1 MDVRSQRAPDGCAE
15 DRTDSFRMWRDGR
28 VVDKFAGSKLEQ
40 LIQVGSV
47 GPERAKHM
55 EVRSQR
61 APDGCAEDRT
71 DSFRMWRDGRVVEG
85 APLLRVYGSKAHRG
99 FESLSLRQSGMKKAR
114 SVGPFSFQL
123 RSRGIEPSRFEGST
137 SSPGANLI
145 AASQDEAATR
155 RAKRMD
161 ARSRP
166 SLSAS
171 HKQKGPLLRALL
183 FVTRRGIRALETR
196 GFDKFAGRKF
206 GHRFGTRSDG
216 QWVQHRDVRNH
227 PLSASLDE
235 KGGPFCC
242 RSRRRWHSPARYDH
256 PSGRDW
262 PRLQVRAVISA

>member
-1 MDVRSQRAPDGCAE
+1 M
-15 DRTDSFRMWRDGR
+15 
-28 VVDKFAGSKLEQ
+28 VDKFAGSKLEQ

-114 SVGPFSFQL
+114 S
-123 RSRGIEPSRFEGST
+123 SRAFFIPASNEGIEPSRFEGST

-161 ARSRP
+161 ARSHP

-183 FVTRRGIRALETR
+183 FMTPTRDQSPRDSRVRQICRTQIWTSLRNPKRWPNGWSTGMCEIILSPPVVTKKAHL
-196 GFDKFAGRKF
+196 
-206 GHRFGTRSDG
+206 
-216 QWVQHRDVRNH
+216 
-227 PLSASLDE
+227 
-235 KGGPFCC
+235 GGPFC
-242 RSRRRWHSPARYDH
+242 
-256 PSGRDW
+256 
-262 PRLQVRAVISA
+262 